1 MKLDIPVIGIIRG
14 VDSAFFKSV
23 METSFASGLQAIEIT
38 INTDDAL
45 NIVSS
50 NISNIPSGKL
60 LGMGTIRN
68 LDEAKKA
75 VNAGAMF
82 LVTPN
87 TDPEVIEYAKSNS
100 VPSIAG
106 ALTPTEVHNA
116 WAAGADMVKVFPCRP
131 FGPDYIK
138 ELRGPFEQIPLVA
151 VGGVDLD
158 NIADYFAAGA
168 RAVGASTSLFGRQA
182 LKDRDL
188 DEISRNVKNFIRLC
202 PDCQK

>member
-1 MKLDIPVIGIIRG
+1 MNLDIPVIGILRG
-14 VDSAFFKSV
+14 IDSVFFKNV

-38 INTDDAL
+38 MNTDDAL

-50 NISNIPSGKL
+50 NISSVPEGKL

-68 LDEAKKA
+68 LEEAKNA
-75 VNAGAMF
+75 VDAGAMF

-87 TDPEVIEYAKSNS
+87 TDNDVIGYAKANS
-100 VPSIAG
+100 VPIIAG
-106 ALTPTEVHNA
+106 ALTPTEVYNA

-138 ELRGPFEQIPLVA
+138 ELRGPFEQVPLVA

-158 NIADYFAAGA
+158 NIRDYFTAGA
-168 RAVGASTSLFGRQA
+168 RAVGASTSLFGRDA
-182 LKDRDL
+182 LKSRDL
-188 DEISRNVKNFIRLC
+188 DEIARNVKNFIRLC
-202 PDCQK
+202 PDHEK